1 MSGSANPDRFRTVQQ
16 TCERFAMG
24 KSTFYRML
32 ADPDSGLADVVVR
45 VPPVT
50 GRLRVPE
57 RAFEAW
63 LTRRN
68 GHDDKGRAAS

>member
-1 MSGSANPDRFRTVQQ
+1 MSTSPDCFRTIRD
-16 TCERFAMG
+16 TCARFDIG

-32 ADPDSGLADVVVR
+32 ADPDSGLAEVVRR

-50 GRLRVPE
+50 GRIRVPE
-57 RAFEAW
+57 RAFEEW

-68 GHDDKGRAAS
+68 GLGGKGRQAS

>member
-1 MSGSANPDRFRTVQQ
+1 MTTEPDRFRTVQD
-16 TCERFAMG
+16 TCARFSIG

-32 ADPDSGLADVVVR
+32 ADPASGLGDVVVR

-57 RAFEAW
+57 RAFEEW
-63 LTRRN
+63 LARRN
-68 GHDDKGRAAS
+68 GRRRLA